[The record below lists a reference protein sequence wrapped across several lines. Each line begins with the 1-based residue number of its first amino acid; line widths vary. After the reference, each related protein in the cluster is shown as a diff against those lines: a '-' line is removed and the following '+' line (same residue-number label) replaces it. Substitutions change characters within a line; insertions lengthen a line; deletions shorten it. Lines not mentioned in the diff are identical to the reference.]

1 MTKIFGSTALALVLS
16 TALVHAQSSLTSPG
30 SSDYRATHVTS
41 GAGGTV
47 GAMETYVYG
56 IATSSEDVNRQQNGL
71 NTGAEGGGLL
81 RGRSTIRARY
91 TAGTVG
97 STPGE
102 TQGR

>member
-16 TALVHAQSSLTSPG
+16 TTLVHAQSSAASTG
-30 SSDYRATHVTS
+30 SSDNRATHATS

-47 GAMETYVYG
+47 GAMETFSYG
-56 IATSSEDVNRQQNGL
+56 IATSSEDVSRQQNGL

-81 RGRSTIRARY
+81 QGRSTIRARY

-97 STPGE
+97 ATPGE
-102 TQGR
+102 TVGR